1 MDKVKV
7 RVVKFRHLVV
17 KSKMDLYKR
26 KINNNW
32 IKINRKFENRR
43 DSESIAKYL
52 FYRRGGRG
60 EQFGGSSI
68 GDGTL
73 LVHLQSSE
81 KQKQLLGYS
90 IFQIYLAMN

>member
-7 RVVKFRHLVV
+7 QVVKFRHLVV
-17 KSKMDLYKR
+17 KSKVDKR

-52 FYRRGGRG
+52 FYRRRGRG

>member
-17 KSKMDLYKR
+17 KSKVDKR

-60 EQFGGSSI
+60 EQFDGSSI

>member
-7 RVVKFRHLVV
+7 QVVKFRHLVV
-17 KSKMDLYKR
+17 KSKVDKR

-52 FYRRGGRG
+52 FYRREGRG